1 MPVLVL
7 ETTMKGQVR
16 RRMKSMRTYLVVAVA
31 FVFALALILPCAARA
46 QEAPPPRPAITGISH
61 VTLYADDIAKSQIF
75 YASLLGWGQQPPG
88 AAQSGV
94 RFYANHAQ
102 YIELVSPPQPGMA
115 DRLDLVAFSTNDAE
129 ALRKYLAANGVAVP
143 DAVTVD
149 QDGDRSFLVHDP
161 EGNKVEFTQQG
172 GHPPAMPGNASQRL
186 SNHIIHAG
194 YVVRDRALLDHFYKD
209 ILGFHLYW
217 QGGRK
222 EFDIDWVMMQVP
234 DGTDWI
240 EYMLYLPADPSRAQL
255 GSANHFAPGVVSV
268 ADLQNKLEQRG
279 WASAPGKNPQVLGVD
294 GKLQLD
300 LTDPDG
306 TRVEFMEFLPVQKPC
321 CSPYTGNQPS
331 ESNGW

>member
-1 MPVLVL
+1 
-7 ETTMKGQVR
+7 
-16 RRMKSMRTYLVVAVA
+16 MKSMRTSLVAGLA

-46 QEAPPPRPAITGISH
+46 QQTAPPRPAITGISH
-61 VTLYADDIAKSQIF
+61 VTLYADDIAKSQVF
-75 YASLLGWGQQPPG
+75 YASLLGWDQQPPTG
-88 AAQSGV
+88 AQSGV

-115 DRLDLVAFSTNDAE
+115 DRLDHVAFSTSDAE
-129 ALRKYLAANGVAVP
+129 ALRKYFAANGVAVP

-149 QDGDRSFLVHDP
+149 QGGDRSFLVHDP

-172 GHPPAMPGNASQRL
+172 DHPPAAPADASQRL
-186 SNHIIHAG
+186 STHIIHAG
-194 YVVRDRALLDHFYKD
+194 YLVRDRALLDHFYKD
-209 ILGFHLYW
+209 LLGFRLYW

-222 EFDIDWVMMQVP
+222 DFDIDWVMMQVP

-268 ADLQNKLEQRG
+268 ADLQKKLEQRG
-279 WASAPGKNPQVLGVD
+279 WKFDPNKNPQVLGVD

-321 CSPYTGNQPS
+321 CSSYTGTQPS
-331 ESNGW
+331 PSDSW